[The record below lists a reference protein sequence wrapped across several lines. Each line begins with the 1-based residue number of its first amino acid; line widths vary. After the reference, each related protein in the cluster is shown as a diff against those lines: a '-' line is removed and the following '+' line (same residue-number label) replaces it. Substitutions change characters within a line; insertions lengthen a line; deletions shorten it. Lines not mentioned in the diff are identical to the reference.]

1 MRITTRRTAKA
12 RVLLEYGQCSTGGR
26 GQEREGGTGHLRQT
40 ISGSSRVSNGKLVL
54 VCSPS
59 GSLSTMIGSGT
70 LSWRKRRRVVE
81 GGGDGDVVRS
91 HGQHVGE
98 GDS

>member
-1 MRITTRRTAKA
+1 MANAALVEEAKK
-12 RVLLEYGQCSTGGR
+12 ER
-26 GQEREGGTGHLRQT
+26 GVQATFVKT

-81 GGGDGDVVRS
+81 GGGDGDVVGS